1 MLNKCIKFFSMP
13 LLLGLHVCVCVYI
26 LMSWDSLCKE
36 AKGIDKE
43 KQIKLF
49 RLAEINLELEDRMEE
64 ICKG

>member
-1 MLNKCIKFFSMP
+1 MP